1 MLVALGVLLAALLAT
16 GPPGRPLHPA
26 RGADGGRT
34 RAARPLRRRPGAA
47 DDLPGLLLAVAARL
61 RSGAPAGAAW
71 SDVLGVDVPGAL
83 PRPADLLGRVAPGR
97 RRPDPRLVGRVQA
110 VVAGARVAVELG
122 APLADVLEDLA
133 TAATT
138 DAEHTA
144 DVEAALAGPRATARV
159 LLWLPLAGVG
169 LGALLGAQPWR
180 VLLDGGIGTAAL
192 VLGLGLVLAGRAWV
206 AALLARARD
215 AGTPRPARDAGGPR
229 GTARGTG
236 PGAARGPA
244 RTA

>member
-1 MLVALGVLLAALLAT
+1 MSVLVAVGALVAALLAT
-16 GPPGRPLHPA
+16 GPPARRLRP
-26 RGADGGRT
+26 ADV
-34 RAARPLRRRPGAA
+34 RRRRAGPSRRRAGAP
-47 DDLPGLLLAVAARL
+47 DDLPGLLMAVAARL
-61 RSGAPAGAAW
+61 RAGAPAGAAW
-71 SDVLGVDVPGAL
+71 SDVLGVDVHGAL
-83 PRPADLLGRVAPGR
+83 PRDADVLGRVATGR

-133 TAATT
+133 TAASA

-180 VLLDGGIGTAAL
+180 VLLDGGVGTGAL

-206 AALLARARD
+206 AALLTRARD
-215 AGTPRPARDAGGPR
+215 AGAPCATPEPRGPR
-229 GTARGTG
+229 GAARRTGTT
-236 PGAARGPA
+236 AARGPVRA
-244 RTA
+244 A